1 MIHILINNID
11 YKSINRMVQST
22 LNVPSRGLFYFF
34 TFSLKDVHIGTF

>member
-11 YKSINRMVQST
+11 YKSIYGIVQST
-22 LNVPSRGLFYFF
+22 LNIPRRGLFLFF